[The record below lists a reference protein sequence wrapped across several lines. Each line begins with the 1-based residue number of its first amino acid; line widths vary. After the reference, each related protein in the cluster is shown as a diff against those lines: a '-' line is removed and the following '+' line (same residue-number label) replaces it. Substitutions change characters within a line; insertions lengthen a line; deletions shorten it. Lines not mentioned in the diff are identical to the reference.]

1 MAKRKIKF
9 RAWIPDLEIMLD
21 EITLYG
27 NGQMGYDEDEF
38 KEALPK
44 DHELDYDYASVI
56 KNFIDEDGDED
67 FEKITPVLL
76 GEDWIW
82 LEEGEFEPMQF
93 TGLIDRNGKEIYEGD
108 LVKWGH
114 IEGGEENP
122 IRIAVVK
129 LNPDIQFEL
138 IPEIAKKFTGGFGN
152 SHIFRFGQFAYK
164 DTEKWLEVVGNT
176 YLNQNQFEKL
186 EAGGKN

>member
-27 NGQMGYDEDEF
+27 NGQMGYDDEF
-38 KEALPK
+38 RESLPK
-44 DHELDYDYASVI
+44 DHELDYDYAAVI

-82 LEEGEFEPMQF
+82 LEEVEFEPMQF
-93 TGLIDRNGKEIYEGD
+93 TGLIDKTGKEIYEGD
-108 LVKWGH
+108 W
-114 IEGGEENP
+114 I
-122 IRIAVVK
+122 K
-129 LNPDIQFEL
+129 L
-138 IPEIAKKFTGGFGN
+138 TGGLRLGFYPDNGQIIFNEHSGFFVMKALNDSDVYMNFSLGYSDGTEIEVIGN
-152 SHIFRFGQFAYK
+152 VYQ
-164 DTEKWLEVVGNT
+164 NP
-176 YLNQNQFEKL
+176 NQFEKL